1 MACAH
6 THRRSAKVV
15 APKVFAGARN
25 GELASL
31 FPKADQICIECHES
45 VKLCRL
51 PVLTERAHS
60 RSTQS
65 RACRVCVFVCA
76 LALAHYIMRHE
87 FIKRDFAFMFL
98 RKMHRENDI
107 NTLLGI
113 YMRARARALRPGCCA
128 RARARC

>member
-1 MACAH
+1 MKVLNYVAFQCLRSAH
-6 THRRSAKVV
+6 TRA
-15 APKVFAGARN
+15 
-25 GELASL
+25 
-31 FPKADQICIECHES
+31 
-45 VKLCRL
+45 
-51 PVLTERAHS
+51 AHS
-60 RSTQS
+60 LARV
-65 RACRVCVFVCA
+65 VCVCVCVCA

-128 RARARC
+128 RARARAREVLMCVRVCACARRI